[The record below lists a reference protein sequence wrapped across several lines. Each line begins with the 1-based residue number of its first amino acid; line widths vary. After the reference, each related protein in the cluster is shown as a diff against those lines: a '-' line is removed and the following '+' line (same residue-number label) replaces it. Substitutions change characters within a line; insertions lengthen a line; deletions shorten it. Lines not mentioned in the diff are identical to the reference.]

1 MRSHHSPSRG
11 RAARRAACIVKHGY
25 YPDNRHVRRN
35 AEALVAAGW
44 EVHLVCLRRSGQP
57 AREMF
62 NGVTVHRMPIRRRR
76 GSAFR
81 YAWEYGAFALAAM
94 FEVSRIHARR
104 RLAVVEIDNMP
115 DFLALAA
122 LPSKL
127 AGARVIH
134 FEMDP
139 VPELWKELR
148 NGRGGLLTR
157 GFELAERT
165 ATSLADHVVVTQDL
179 ARRRI
184 LSFGTPSSNVS
195 VVVNT
200 ADEASFVPRRPVR
213 RGKRDDAF
221 VVVTHGT
228 LLQRYGIH
236 VLLDALPELADT
248 VPGAQVEIF
257 GEGEFLPELLGCVR
271 RNGIA
276 DQVCFRG
283 FVPDSQLLL
292 ALERADAG
300 YVGMLNNLS
309 LPSKLMEFVALEIP
323 VALARWPI
331 FEHHFSDEHVN
342 YFTPGDAASL
352 ARTLCDI
359 HADTTAAAGRAKAA
373 RERWLARYSWQI
385 QRQHYLDVYELL
397 T

>member
-1 MRSHHSPSRG
+1 
-11 RAARRAACIVKHGY
+11 
-25 YPDNRHVRRN
+25 
-35 AEALVAAGW
+35 
-44 EVHLVCLRRSGQP
+44 
-57 AREMF
+57 
-62 NGVTVHRMPIRRRR
+62 
-76 GSAFR
+76 
-81 YAWEYGAFALAAM
+81 
-94 FEVSRIHARR
+94 
-104 RLAVVEIDNMP
+104 MP

-236 VLLDALPELADT
+236 VLLDALQNLPTRFPAHRSRSS
-248 VPGAQVEIF
+248 VKASSCPSSSAACVETASPIRV
-257 GEGEFLPELLGCVR
+257 LL
-271 RNGIA
+271 
-276 DQVCFRG
+276 RG

-309 LPSKLMEFVALEIP
+309 L
-323 VALARWPI
+323 R
-331 FEHHFSDEHVN
+331 
-342 YFTPGDAASL
+342 AS
-352 ARTLCDI
+352 
-359 HADTTAAAGRAKAA
+359 
-373 RERWLARYSWQI
+373 
-385 QRQHYLDVYELL
+385 
-397 T
+397 